1 MVKLLQLRMKKCV
14 KLLHLGVFSPPPSS
28 LYPTPKSASQR
39 ISKDCKDNPNPS
51 IKLQSKSYGSTYKY
65 YRILYLRGC
74 SHITSAA
81 GGGGGGMA
89 NANANANAN
98 TNANANVYQRKFN
111 KSTNWC

>member
-51 IKLQSKSYGSTYKY
+51 IKLQSKSYGSTFKY
-65 YRILYLRGC
+65 YRILYLNRGK
-74 SHITSAA
+74 HH
-81 GGGGGGMA
+81 
-89 NANANANAN
+89 N
-98 TNANANVYQRKFN
+98 TFCNYPFCEILCGNLL
-111 KSTNWC
+111 W